1 VLRDGNA
8 SQDAVVMSSVNR
20 LDRVNTLLRREIAEA
35 FYKVFAGGGYDID
48 LAALTVMRVECAVN
62 LRNAN
67 VYISVFG
74 HEDLRGRWM
83 RMLREHAGDVQ
94 KLVNSHMTLKYT
106 PRLHFHLDEGVEKG
120 DHVLELLFKMD
131 HDGEHAPDQE

>member
-1 VLRDGNA
+1 
-8 SQDAVVMSSVNR
+8 MSSVNR

-62 LRNAN
+62 LRNAS
-67 VYISVFG
+67 VYISIFG
-74 HEDLRGRWM
+74 HEDRRARWM
-83 RMLREHAGDVQ
+83 RMLREHAGAVQ

-106 PRLHFHLDEGVEKG
+106 PRLHFYLDEGVEKG

-131 HDGEHAPDQE
+131 DDGEEAPNRE